1 MIDFKPSIN
10 FWHDFKSNQ
19 TAGMWLFLG
28 SRRSLQIVH
37 PSIMQLIFWGI
48 LGGSANTLFSWLSA
62 GEIGDFN
69 PQGLVSYALWP
80 FIALIVG
87 IFLSQRVNNPR
98 LMLVPALLW
107 LVLDTHIALLQSFIQ
122 YLGMIDVLPYFF
134 YDYLPNVFM
143 VLFVW
148 QSLAVVWVF
157 LGSRRSL
164 QIVHPSIM
172 QLIFWG
178 ILGGSANTLFS
189 WLSAGE
195 IGDFNPQGLVSYALW
210 PFIALIVGIF
220 LSQRVNNPRLM
231 LVPALLWLVL
241 DTHIALLQSFI
252 QYLGMIDVLPYFF
265 YDYLPNVFMVL
276 FVWQSLAVVWVF
288 SRELKW
294 PWWER
299 ALIVLAT
306 LFTLVVWQMS
316 VTSQPIWKV
325 EETPPTFAEDAFYAQ
340 SRLLNKALE
349 SVQYGEFA
357 QSHWYFLG
365 VAGASYQDVFRSEV
379 ERIKEQFDTRFGTL
393 GRSMML
399 VNNPA
404 TRTEIPIASKHS
416 IEMALRRMGQQMNR
430 ESDVLFLYMTSHGLP
445 NQFEMENAPLDL
457 TQVDPKWL
465 RETLDASG
473 IRWRVIVISSCFSGS
488 FVPALQNDNTLIIT
502 ASAADRQS
510 FGCTNEADYTYF
522 GRAFFDQAMRE
533 QNSIETAFSQAQK
546 TVSQWETAQGFEPSE
561 PQWSM
566 GKNMELM
573 LPQLEQRLFP
583 PKAVATP

>member
-19 TAGMWLFLG
+19 TAGMWL
-28 SRRSLQIVH
+28 
-37 PSIMQLIFWGI
+37 
-48 LGGSANTLFSWLSA
+48 
-62 GEIGDFN
+62 
-69 PQGLVSYALWP
+69 
-80 FIALIVG
+80 
-87 IFLSQRVNNPR
+87 
-98 LMLVPALLW
+98 
-107 LVLDTHIALLQSFIQ
+107 
-122 YLGMIDVLPYFF
+122 
-134 YDYLPNVFM
+134 
-143 VLFVW
+143 
-148 QSLAVVWVF
+148 F

-416 IEMALRRMGQQMNR
+416 IEMALRRMAQQMNR

-583 PKAVATP
+583 PKAVASP

>member
-122 YLGMIDVLPYFF
+122 YLGM
-134 YDYLPNVFM
+134 M
-143 VLFVW
+143 
-148 QSLAVVWVF
+148 
-157 LGSRRSL
+157 
-164 QIVHPSIM
+164 
-172 QLIFWG
+172 
-178 ILGGSANTLFS
+178 
-189 WLSAGE
+189 
-195 IGDFNPQGLVSYALW
+195 
-210 PFIALIVGIF
+210 
-220 LSQRVNNPRLM
+220 
-231 LVPALLWLVL
+231 
-241 DTHIALLQSFI
+241 
-252 QYLGMIDVLPYFF
+252 DVLPYFF

-488 FVPALQNDNTLIIT
+488 FVPALQNENTLIIT

>member
-19 TAGMWLFLG
+19 TAGMWL
-28 SRRSLQIVH
+28 
-37 PSIMQLIFWGI
+37 
-48 LGGSANTLFSWLSA
+48 
-62 GEIGDFN
+62 
-69 PQGLVSYALWP
+69 
-80 FIALIVG
+80 
-87 IFLSQRVNNPR
+87 
-98 LMLVPALLW
+98 
-107 LVLDTHIALLQSFIQ
+107 
-122 YLGMIDVLPYFF
+122 
-134 YDYLPNVFM
+134 
-143 VLFVW
+143 
-148 QSLAVVWVF
+148 F

-340 SRLLNKALE
+340 SRLLNKALD

-465 RETLDASG
+465 REALDASG

>member
-19 TAGMWLFLG
+19 TAGLWLFLG

-37 PSIMQLIFWGI
+37 PSIFQLIFWGI
-48 LGGSANTLFSWLSA
+48 LGGAANTLFSWLSA

-107 LVLDTHIALLQSFIQ
+107 LVLDTHIALLQSLIQ
-122 YLGMIDVLPYFF
+122 YLGMIDVLPYAL
-134 YDYLPNVFM
+134 YDYLPILFM

-157 LGSRRSL
+157 
-164 QIVHPSIM
+164 
-172 QLIFWG
+172 
-178 ILGGSANTLFS
+178 A
-189 WLSAGE
+189 
-195 IGDFNPQGLVSYALW
+195 
-210 PFIALIVGIF
+210 
-220 LSQRVNNPRLM
+220 
-231 LVPALLWLVL
+231 
-241 DTHIALLQSFI
+241 
-252 QYLGMIDVLPYFF
+252 
-265 YDYLPNVFMVL
+265 
-276 FVWQSLAVVWVF
+276 
-288 SRELKW
+288 RELQW

-299 ALIVLAT
+299 ALIIAAT

-316 VTSQPIWKV
+316 VKSQPIWKV
-325 EETPPTFAEDAFYAQ
+325 EDVPPSFSEESFYTQ
-340 SRLLNKALE
+340 NRILNKALE
-349 SVQYGEFA
+349 GIEFGEFA

-365 VAGASYQDVFRSEV
+365 VAGASYQDVFMSEV
-379 ERIKEQFDTRFGTL
+379 ERIKEQFDTRFGTFS
-393 GRSMML
+393 RSMIL
-399 VNNPA
+399 VNNPMTRNVIPIA
-404 TRTEIPIASKHS
+404 TRTS

-445 NQFEMENAPLDL
+445 NQFEMEKAPLDL
-457 TQVDPKWL
+457 KQVDPKWL
-465 RETLDASG
+465 KDTLDKSG
-473 IRWRVIVISSCFSGS
+473 IRWRVIVISACYSGS
-488 FVPALQNDNTLIIT
+488 FVSELQDENTLVIT
-502 ASAADRQS
+502 ASAADRAS
-510 FGCTNEADYTYF
+510 FGCSNEADYTYF

-533 QNSIETAFSQAQK
+533 QHSMFDAFNQAKETVAK
-546 TVSQWETAQGFEPSE
+546 WESAQGFEPSE
-561 PQWSM
+561 PQWAI

-583 PKAVATP
+583 QVNAVKTTPNVEMPLNIH

>member
-122 YLGMIDVLPYFF
+122 YLGM
-134 YDYLPNVFM
+134 M
-143 VLFVW
+143 
-148 QSLAVVWVF
+148 
-157 LGSRRSL
+157 
-164 QIVHPSIM
+164 
-172 QLIFWG
+172 
-178 ILGGSANTLFS
+178 
-189 WLSAGE
+189 
-195 IGDFNPQGLVSYALW
+195 
-210 PFIALIVGIF
+210 
-220 LSQRVNNPRLM
+220 
-231 LVPALLWLVL
+231 
-241 DTHIALLQSFI
+241 
-252 QYLGMIDVLPYFF
+252 DVLPYFF

-379 ERIKEQFDTRFGTL
+379 ERIKEQFETRFGTL

>member
-122 YLGMIDVLPYFF
+122 YLGMV
-134 YDYLPNVFM
+134 
-143 VLFVW
+143 
-148 QSLAVVWVF
+148 
-157 LGSRRSL
+157 
-164 QIVHPSIM
+164 
-172 QLIFWG
+172 
-178 ILGGSANTLFS
+178 
-189 WLSAGE
+189 
-195 IGDFNPQGLVSYALW
+195 
-210 PFIALIVGIF
+210 
-220 LSQRVNNPRLM
+220 
-231 LVPALLWLVL
+231 
-241 DTHIALLQSFI
+241 
-252 QYLGMIDVLPYFF
+252 DVLPYFF

-465 RETLDASG
+465 REALDASG

>member
-19 TAGMWLFLG
+19 TAGMWL
-28 SRRSLQIVH
+28 
-37 PSIMQLIFWGI
+37 
-48 LGGSANTLFSWLSA
+48 
-62 GEIGDFN
+62 
-69 PQGLVSYALWP
+69 
-80 FIALIVG
+80 
-87 IFLSQRVNNPR
+87 
-98 LMLVPALLW
+98 
-107 LVLDTHIALLQSFIQ
+107 
-122 YLGMIDVLPYFF
+122 
-134 YDYLPNVFM
+134 
-143 VLFVW
+143 
-148 QSLAVVWVF
+148 F

-416 IEMALRRMGQQMNR
+416 IEMVLRRMGQQMNR

>member
-19 TAGMWLFLG
+19 TAGMWL
-28 SRRSLQIVH
+28 
-37 PSIMQLIFWGI
+37 
-48 LGGSANTLFSWLSA
+48 
-62 GEIGDFN
+62 
-69 PQGLVSYALWP
+69 
-80 FIALIVG
+80 
-87 IFLSQRVNNPR
+87 
-98 LMLVPALLW
+98 
-107 LVLDTHIALLQSFIQ
+107 
-122 YLGMIDVLPYFF
+122 
-134 YDYLPNVFM
+134 
-143 VLFVW
+143 
-148 QSLAVVWVF
+148 F

-561 PQWSM
+561 PQSSM

>member
-19 TAGMWLFLG
+19 TAGMWL
-28 SRRSLQIVH
+28 
-37 PSIMQLIFWGI
+37 
-48 LGGSANTLFSWLSA
+48 
-62 GEIGDFN
+62 
-69 PQGLVSYALWP
+69 
-80 FIALIVG
+80 
-87 IFLSQRVNNPR
+87 
-98 LMLVPALLW
+98 
-107 LVLDTHIALLQSFIQ
+107 
-122 YLGMIDVLPYFF
+122 
-134 YDYLPNVFM
+134 
-143 VLFVW
+143 
-148 QSLAVVWVF
+148 F

-583 PKAVATP
+583 PKAVASP